1 MAGRGIFDRAR
12 VVVSEGILVAGLVV
26 SLDDGGCGR
35 RDARG
40 VRGSF

>member
-1 MAGRGIFDRAR
+1 MADRGIFGGAR
-12 VVVSEGILVAGLVV
+12 VVVSEGILVADLVV

-35 RDARG
+35 RDERG